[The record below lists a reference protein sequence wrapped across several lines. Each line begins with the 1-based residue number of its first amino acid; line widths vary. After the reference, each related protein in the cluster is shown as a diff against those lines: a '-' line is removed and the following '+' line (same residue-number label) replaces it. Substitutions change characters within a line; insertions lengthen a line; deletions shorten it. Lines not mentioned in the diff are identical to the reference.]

1 MIMKT
6 IFDKTSRDGL
16 IARINK
22 LQENSTPQWGKMNVY
37 QMLKH
42 CTVYEN
48 MMLGKTKYKRAFL
61 GRLFGPMALKD
72 FIKDESPLKRN
83 MPTLTELKITGNSID
98 FESERKKWI
107 SLIKEY
113 EHSSSPGI
121 VHSFFGKLTKEQVG
135 LLAYKHTD
143 HHLRQ
148 FNG

>member
-1 MIMKT
+1 MKT
-6 IFDKTSRDGL
+6 IFDKTSRDEL

-22 LQENSTPQWGKMNVY
+22 LQENNTAQWGKMNVY

-42 CTVYEN
+42 CTTYED
-48 MMLGKTKYKRAFL
+48 MMLGKTQYKRAFL
-61 GRLFGPMALKD
+61 GRLFGQMALKD

-98 FESERKKWI
+98 FNSERKKWI
-107 SLIKEY
+107 SLIQEY